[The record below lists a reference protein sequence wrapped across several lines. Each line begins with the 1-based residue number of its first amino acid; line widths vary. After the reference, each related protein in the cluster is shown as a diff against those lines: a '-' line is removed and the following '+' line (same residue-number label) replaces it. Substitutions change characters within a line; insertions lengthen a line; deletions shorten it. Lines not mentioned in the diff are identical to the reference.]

1 MVTTV
6 APVAATTATA
16 TALPTKL
23 PTKRSLAGAASAG
36 ARVLIAGGLDD
47 TKSSSATLW
56 SFDPARGVSEEVG
69 KLPAALHTPAL
80 AALGTG
86 TLVMGGAKGNGTFDD
101 VHLIDAEGKLRTT
114 GTLPQP
120 RTNAAALT
128 DGDGASVLLL
138 GGWDGKSGT
147 LEVLRT
153 VDGATFTTVTT
164 LLHPIRYP
172 AVAMLGRSV
181 WVIGGEWDKVLSSG
195 IQRVDLDSGVVTDVA
210 PLPVALSRASAFT
223 LGGSLFVAG
232 GRTPDGRSNQIYRI
246 DPLTGVISAAGAL
259 PEPRSDA
266 AVAVSGT
273 TAYLFGGQT
282 DGPTDTV
289 VAITAQ

>member
-1 MVTTV
+1 
-6 APVAATTATA
+6 
-16 TALPTKL
+16 
-23 PTKRSLAGAASAG
+23 
-36 ARVLIAGGLDD
+36 
-47 TKSSSATLW
+47 
-56 SFDPARGVSEEVG
+56 
-69 KLPAALHTPAL
+69 
-80 AALGTG
+80 
-86 TLVMGGAKGNGTFDD
+86 
-101 VHLIDAEGKLRTT
+101 
-114 GTLPQP
+114 
-120 RTNAAALT
+120 
-128 DGDGASVLLL
+128 
-138 GGWDGKSGT
+138 
-147 LEVLRT
+147 
-153 VDGATFTTVTT
+153 
-164 LLHPIRYP
+164 
-172 AVAMLGRSV
+172 MLGRSV